1 MESDVTQRKRTL
13 VEPEILQNLGKAK
26 DVRIHVTRSVKDQA
40 TIKNEKRRQRSNIAI
55 YKSNI
60 KRELKRLR
68 RFVKKKLD
76 DYESRSLLNIRG
88 LSNEETSEISKQP
101 EESVQDGLQEF
112 KERLLRFK
120 NLMDSS
126 DTRFELK
133 KPISDLITDAI
144 SLMLKIQDTLKSM
157 KNNTESNENRVKSS
171 RSVKES
177 LNTLYDRLTG
187 TNLDESIDPQENKMD
202 QGSKRTKKDLLAEI
216 GKSVDSLLRKGPR
229 DDDVKERKCDSK
241 IGWLKNIKKKTRPSL
256 VKFESDD
263 SGESTLREI
272 FDTNPVEDFSN
283 DDVFFED
290 SSLNRDYDYVF
301 AGNSPLNKDCSRN
314 DEQRNRKVEEN
325 SRKKPSKMDYLND
338 YLWTEL
344 DDADD
349 YSSYDPIDFIEDS
362 RPWNDPMEVA
372 SEDST
377 ELSEEQIYEP
387 LRNNEFDNEDESRI
401 IGIESNEDDEAQ
413 DDYYESNNFPRNH
426 RLVYGPLVDP
436 DAFIMKTYGSGKNNR
451 AGNEKEFRVVG
462 SQSNR
467 AQRVQGDKSRLK
479 GMDDYYE
486 YSDFPKNHR
495 LTYGP
500 LIVPDATIL
509 RYTLTRQP
517 SNKRKNYVNEKASS
531 DYYLRSILK
540 GFDFPIEADHPRNK
554 KFKRESKDLH
564 AVLDQ
569 EMINEDEAN
578 SKNCN
583 CRVIRHSKGRSKR
596 EAIESMESE
605 IEQIPKEPSM
615 DFRKDIVKSDV
626 REDADVEVFS
636 ELREDLLEKVKS
648 QAESW
653 NPRIGRDTKT
663 PLQIE
668 ASTENLNANTAS
680 SILRDDSDK
689 EEFSEIKDSPIENA
703 KSSNESASKKIAQ
716 DGKEAS
722 SEIEKEENNG
732 SKFESNIPSLQ
743 NRSDLK
749 FYSQI
754 LPADRST
761 TLDSKEQKSSAGFSE
776 TLKHNEKVFFHG
788 QSDKKNEENTS
799 IYTARYTAVDQ
810 RYSTPDQGY
819 STPFVVEEFA
829 KEKGETEEAEEAE
842 TRKVE
847 SLSTTVKT
855 ATLSEETIE
864 EESEN
869 NYDSGNAVGASSKRE
884 VKLEQVPHEKVKLAS
899 RPRSPKQSKKQT
911 KLNVSKPQESK
922 LWKRI
927 RTLKAIRD
935 LFRKLKESGTMSVPR
950 LRSPKY
956 EEQRRNRTERLKQ
969 LRKKLSD
976 KGQVTLKKSEKSDND
991 TVEKEKGEQKRSLK
1005 RREVWETVRT
1015 SEDFADMIDRERLA
1029 YILMYP
1035 PTKHDLKREAS
1046 TSDEVET
1053 IEVPVTEII
1062 RAKNVRQR
1070 VFTPDNRRN
1079 FRDTTIIEHPNP
1091 DKLKEKIIQ
1100 LTNLYESKIS
1110 RGGRSDENKGN
1121 DKVYFALV
1129 EDVERPRIFYYEED
1143 PENEGK
1149 RNMRVIHL
1157 FLIVFHQDPSLFN

>member
-1 MESDVTQRKRTL
+1 MESDVTQKKRTL

-40 TIKNEKRRQRSNIAI
+40 TTKNEKRRQRSNIAI

-187 TNLDESIDPQENKMD
+187 TNLDESIDLQENKMN

-314 DEQRNRKVEEN
+314 DEQRNRKVEGN

-349 YSSYDPIDFIEDS
+349 YSSYDPIDFIEDTG
-362 RPWNDPMEVA
+362 PWNDPMEVA
-372 SEDST
+372 LEDST

-517 SNKRKNYVNEKASS
+517 SNKRKNYANEKASS

-668 ASTENLNANTAS
+668 ASIEDLNANTAS

>member
-144 SLMLKIQDTLKSM
+144 SLMLKIQNTLKSM

-187 TNLDESIDPQENKMD
+187 TNLDESIDPRENKMD

-216 GKSVDSLLRKGPR
+216 GESVDSLLRKGPR

-272 FDTNPVEDFSN
+272 FDTNPVEDFSD

-301 AGNSPLNKDCSRN
+301 AGNSPLNKDCSTN
-314 DEQRNRKVEEN
+314 DEQRNRKIEGN

-372 SEDST
+372 LEDST

-387 LRNNEFDNEDESRI
+387 LKNNEFDNEDESRI

-517 SNKRKNYVNEKASS
+517 SNKRKNYANEKASS

-668 ASTENLNANTAS
+668 ASTEDLNANTAS

-689 EEFSEIKDSPIENA
+689 EEFSEIKDSPMENA

-761 TLDSKEQKSSAGFSE
+761 TLDSKEQKSSVGFSE

-788 QSDKKNEENTS
+788 QSDKKDEENTS

-991 TVEKEKGEQKRSLK
+991 MVEKEKGEQKRSLK

>member
-1 MESDVTQRKRTL
+1 MESDVTEKKETL
-13 VEPEILQNLGKAK
+13 VGTEILRNLRKAN

-40 TIKNEKRRQRSNIAI
+40 TIKDEKRRQRSNIAI

-68 RFVKKKLD
+68 RFVKRKLD

-126 DTRFELK
+126 DTRIELK

-144 SLMLKIQDTLKSM
+144 SLMSKIQDTLRTMKS
-157 KNNTESNENRVKSS
+157 KTESNENQVKSS

-177 LNTLYDRLTG
+177 LNTLYDRLAR
-187 TNLDESIDPQENKMD
+187 TNLDESIDPRENKMD
-202 QGSKRTKKDLLAEI
+202 QASKRTKRDLLAEI
-216 GKSVDSLLRKGPR
+216 GESVDSLLRKGPR

-241 IGWLKNIKKKTRPSL
+241 TGWLKNIKKKTRPSL
-256 VKFESDD
+256 VQFESDD
-263 SGESTLREI
+263 SGESTLRKI

-301 AGNSPLNKDCSRN
+301 AGNSPLNKDYSRN
-314 DEQRNRKVEEN
+314 DGQRNRKIEGN

-338 YLWTEL
+338 HLWTEL
-344 DDADD
+344 DDTDD
-349 YSSYDPIDFIEDS
+349 YPFYDPIDFIEDS
-362 RPWNDPMEVA
+362 RSWNDPMEVA
-372 SEDST
+372 LGDST

-387 LRNNEFDNEDESRI
+387 LKNNEFDNENESRI
-401 IGIESNEDDEAQ
+401 IGIESNEDHEAQ

-426 RLVYGPLVDP
+426 RLVYGPLIDP

-462 SQSNR
+462 SESNR
-467 AQRVQGDKSRLK
+467 AQRAQGDKSRLK

-486 YSDFPKNHR
+486 CTDFPKNHR
-495 LTYGP
+495 PTYGP

-517 SNKRKNYVNEKASS
+517 SNKRKNYANEKASS

-554 KFKRESKDLH
+554 KLKRESKDLH

-569 EMINEDEAN
+569 EMINEDDGN

-583 CRVIRHSKGRSKR
+583 CRVIRRSKGRSKR

-605 IEQIPKEPSM
+605 IEQIPKEASM
-615 DFRKDIVKSDV
+615 AFRKDTVKSDV

-636 ELREDLLEKVKS
+636 ELREELLEKVKS
-648 QAESW
+648 QAESS
-653 NPRIGRDTKT
+653 NSKIGRDTKT

-689 EEFSEIKDSPIENA
+689 EEFSEFKDSPIENA
-703 KSSNESASKKIAQ
+703 ESSNESASKKIVQ
-716 DGKEAS
+716 DREEAS

-732 SKFESNIPSLQ
+732 PKFESNIPSLQ

-749 FYSQI
+749 FHSQI
-754 LPADRST
+754 LPTDQSII
-761 TLDSKEQKSSAGFSE
+761 LDSKEQTSSAGSLE
-776 TLKHNEKVFFHG
+776 TSKHDEKVFFHG

-829 KEKGETEEAEEAE
+829 KEKGETEEAEKAE

-869 NYDSGNAVGASSKRE
+869 NYDNGNAAGASSKRE
-884 VKLEQVPHEKVKLAS
+884 VKLEQVAHEKAKLAN

-976 KGQVTLKKSEKSDND
+976 KAQVTLKKYEKGDND
-991 TVEKEKGEQKRSLK
+991 TVEKEKGEQKRSLR

-1035 PTKHDLKREAS
+1035 PMKHDLKREAS

-1100 LTNLYESKIS
+1100 LTNLYQSKIS

-1157 FLIVFHQDPSLFN
+1157 FLIVFHQDPPFFN

>member
-1 MESDVTQRKRTL
+1 MESDVTQKKRTL

-187 TNLDESIDPQENKMD
+187 TNLDESIDPQENKMN

-314 DEQRNRKVEEN
+314 DEQRNRKIEGN

-517 SNKRKNYVNEKASS
+517 SNKRKNYVNEKSSS

-680 SILRDDSDK
+680 SILHDDSDK

>member
-1 MESDVTQRKRTL
+1 MESDVTQKKETL
-13 VEPEILQNLGKAK
+13 AETEILEKLGKAK

-40 TIKNEKRRQRSNIAI
+40 TIKNEKQRQRSNMAI

-76 DYESRSLLNIRG
+76 DYESRSLLNVRG
-88 LSNEETSEISKQP
+88 LSSEETSEISKLP

-126 DTRFELK
+126 DTKIELK

-144 SLMLKIQDTLKSM
+144 SLMLKIQNTLRSM
-157 KNNTESNENRVKSS
+157 KSKTGSNENRVKSS

-177 LNTLYDRLTG
+177 LNTLYDRLTR
-187 TNLDESIDPQENKMD
+187 TNLDESVDPRESKMD
-202 QGSKRTKKDLLAEI
+202 QGSKRTKRDLLVEI
-216 GKSVDSLLRKGPR
+216 GESVDSLLRKGPK
-229 DDDVKERKCDSK
+229 DDDVNERKCDSK

-256 VKFESDD
+256 VQFESDD
-263 SGESTLREI
+263 SGESTLRKI
-272 FDTNPVEDFSN
+272 FDTNPVDDFSN

-314 DEQRNRKVEEN
+314 DEQRNRKIEGN

-338 YLWTEL
+338 HLWTEL
-344 DDADD
+344 DDTDD
-349 YSSYDPIDFIEDS
+349 YPFYDPIDFIAS

-372 SEDST
+372 SKDST

-387 LRNNEFDNEDESRI
+387 LKNNEFDNEDESRT
-401 IGIESNEDDEAQ
+401 IGIESDEDHEAQ

-436 DAFIMKTYGSGKNNR
+436 RAFIMKTYGSGKNNR

-467 AQRVQGDKSRLK
+467 VQRVQGDKSRLK

-486 YSDFPKNHR
+486 CTDFPKNHR
-495 LTYGP
+495 PTYGP

-517 SNKRKNYVNEKASS
+517 SNKRKNYANEKASS

-540 GFDFPIEADHPRNK
+540 GFDFPIETDHSRNRK
-554 KFKRESKDLH
+554 LKRESKDLH

-569 EMINEDEAN
+569 EMINEDDAN

-605 IEQIPKEPSM
+605 IEQIPKEASM
-615 DFRKDIVKSDV
+615 GFRKDIVKSGV

-636 ELREDLLEKVKS
+636 EIREELLEKIKS
-648 QAESW
+648 QAESSK
-653 NPRIGRDTKT
+653 PKIGRDTKT
-663 PLQIE
+663 QLQIE
-668 ASTENLNANTAS
+668 ASTEDLNANTAS

-689 EEFSEIKDSPIENA
+689 EEFSEFKDSPIENA
-703 KSSNESASKKIAQ
+703 ESSNESTSKKIAQ
-716 DGKEAS
+716 DREEAS
-722 SEIEKEENNG
+722 SEIEKEENIG
-732 SKFESNIPSLQ
+732 PKFEPSIPSLQ
-743 NRSDLK
+743 SRSNLK

-754 LPADRST
+754 LPTDQST
-761 TLDSKEQKSSAGFSE
+761 ILDSKEQTSSAGSLE
-776 TLKHNEKVFFHG
+776 TLKHDEKVFFHG

-799 IYTARYTAVDQ
+799 TYTTRYTAVDQ

-847 SLSTTVKT
+847 SLSTTAKT

-869 NYDSGNAVGASSKRE
+869 NYDNGNAVGASSKRE
-884 VKLEQVPHEKVKLAS
+884 VKLEQVPHEKVRLAN
-899 RPRSPKQSKKQT
+899 RPRLPKQSKKQT

-935 LFRKLKESGTMSVPR
+935 MFRKLKESGTLSVPR

-976 KGQVTLKKSEKSDND
+976 KVQVTLKKYEKGDND
-991 TVEKEKGEQKRSLK
+991 TVEKEKGEQKRSLR

-1035 PTKHDLKREAS
+1035 PMKHDLKREAS
-1046 TSDEVET
+1046 TSDEMET

-1100 LTNLYESKIS
+1100 LSNLYPSKIS

-1129 EDVERPRIFYYEED
+1129 EDVQRPRIFYYEED

>member
-1 MESDVTQRKRTL
+1 MESDVTQKKETL
-13 VEPEILQNLGKAK
+13 VEREILENLGKAR
-26 DVRIHVTRSVKDQA
+26 DVRIRVTKSVKDQA
-40 TIKNEKRRQRSNIAI
+40 TIKNEKQRQRSNIAI

-76 DYESRSLLNIRG
+76 DYESRSLLNVRG

-120 NLMDSS
+120 NLLDSS
-126 DTRFELK
+126 DTKIELK

-144 SLMLKIQDTLKSM
+144 SLMLTVQDTLRSM
-157 KNNTESNENRVKSS
+157 KSKTGSNENRVKSS

-177 LNTLYDRLTG
+177 LNTLYDRLTR
-187 TNLDESIDPQENKMD
+187 TNLDESIDPRENKMD
-202 QGSKRTKKDLLAEI
+202 QGSKRTKRDLLVEI
-216 GKSVDSLLRKGPR
+216 GESVDSLLRKGPR
-229 DDDVKERKCDSK
+229 DDDVEERKCDSK

-256 VKFESDD
+256 VQFESDD
-263 SGESTLREI
+263 SGESTLRKI
-272 FDTNPVEDFSN
+272 FNPVEDFSN

-314 DEQRNRKVEEN
+314 DEQRNRKIEGN

-338 YLWTEL
+338 HLWTEL
-344 DDADD
+344 DDTDD
-349 YSSYDPIDFIEDS
+349 YPFYDPIDFIEDS

-372 SEDST
+372 LEDST

-387 LRNNEFDNEDESRI
+387 LKNNEFDNEDESRI
-401 IGIESNEDDEAQ
+401 MGIESNEDHEAQ

-426 RLVYGPLVDP
+426 RLVYGPLTDP

-467 AQRVQGDKSRLK
+467 VQRVQGDKSRLK
-479 GMDDYYE
+479 GTNDYYE
-486 YSDFPKNHR
+486 CTDFPKNHR
-495 LTYGP
+495 PTYGP
-500 LIVPDATIL
+500 LIVPDATVL

-517 SNKRKNYVNEKASS
+517 SNKRKNYANEKASS

-554 KFKRESKDLH
+554 KLKRESKDLH

-569 EMINEDEAN
+569 EMINEDDAN

-605 IEQIPKEPSM
+605 IEQIPKEASM
-615 DFRKDIVKSDV
+615 GFRKDIVKSGV
-626 REDADVEVFS
+626 CEDADVEVFS
-636 ELREDLLEKVKS
+636 EIREELLEKIKS
-648 QAESW
+648 QAEPSK
-653 NPRIGRDTKT
+653 PKIGRDTKT

-668 ASTENLNANTAS
+668 ASTQHFNANTAS

-689 EEFSEIKDSPIENA
+689 EEFSEFKDSPIENA
-703 KSSNESASKKIAQ
+703 ESSNESASKKIAQ
-716 DGKEAS
+716 DREEAS
-722 SEIEKEENNG
+722 SEIEKEENIG
-732 SKFESNIPSLQ
+732 PKFESNIPSLKS
-743 NRSDLK
+743 RSDLK

-754 LPADRST
+754 LPTDQST
-761 TLDSKEQKSSAGFSE
+761 ILDSKERTSSTGSLE
-776 TLKHNEKVFFHG
+776 TLKHDEKVFFHG
-788 QSDKKNEENTS
+788 QSDKKNKENTS
-799 IYTARYTAVDQ
+799 TSTTRYTAVDQ

-855 ATLSEETIE
+855 ATLSEGTIE

-869 NYDSGNAVGASSKRE
+869 NYDNGNAVGASSKRE
-884 VKLEQVPHEKVKLAS
+884 VKPEQVPHEKVRLAN
-899 RPRSPKQSKKQT
+899 RPRLPKQSKKQT

-935 LFRKLKESGTMSVPR
+935 LFRKLKESGTISVPR
-950 LRSPKY
+950 LRPPKY

-976 KGQVTLKKSEKSDND
+976 KVQMTLKKYEKGDD
-991 TVEKEKGEQKRSLK
+991 DMVEKEKSEQKRSLR

-1035 PTKHDLKREAS
+1035 PMKHDLKREAS

-1100 LTNLYESKIS
+1100 LTNLYQSKIS

-1129 EDVERPRIFYYEED
+1129 EDVQRPRIFYYEED

-1157 FLIVFHQDPSLFN
+1157 FLIVFHRDPSLFN